1 MTASTQTLPA
11 WLRMLYPFTLK
22 TFATSGGAKMSYVDE
37 RGTGQSP
44 GDDSAVLLVH
54 GNPTWSFY
62 YRHAITAL
70 VASGRRC
77 IAPDHIGMGLSEKP
91 QDYKYTLAQRIT
103 DLESLV
109 LSLGLKQIDLVVHD
123 WGGAIGFGLAVRHP
137 QLIRRIVI
145 LNSAAYPMD
154 QIPKSIALCKTS
166 FPGSLIVRTFN
177 GFARAATKLAMNR
190 RTLTNDEKNGYLFPY
205 DSFDNRVG
213 IDAFIKDIP
222 DAGHPSFTTL
232 RRVADGLDQFRR
244 RKVLMIWGAN
254 DFCFDANFF
263 EEWRKY
269 IPEAKVHLIAD
280 AGHYVADDAYEQV
293 SPMIVNFF
301 KA

>member
-1 MTASTQTLPA
+1 
-11 WLRMLYPFTLK
+11 MLYPFTLK
-22 TFATSGGAKMSYVDE
+22 TFATTGGARMSYVDE

-44 GDDSAVLLVH
+44 GDESAVLLVH

-77 IAPDHIGMGLSEKP
+77 IAPDHVGMGLSDKP
-91 QDYKYTLAQRIT
+91 QDYKYTLAQRIL
-103 DLESLV
+103 DLEALV

-123 WGGAIGFGLAVRHP
+123 WGGAIGFGLAAKHP

-145 LNSAAYPMD
+145 LNSAAYPSEY
-154 QIPKSIALCKTS
+154 IPKSISLCKTT

-177 GFARAATKLAMNR
+177 GFARAATKWAMNR
-190 RTLTNDEKNGYLFPY
+190 RTMTADEKNGYLYPY
-205 DSFDNRVG
+205 SNYEDRVG

-222 DAGHPSFTTL
+222 SDAGHSSFTAL
-232 RRVADGLDQFRR
+232 RRVAEGLDQFRR
-244 RKVLMIWGAN
+244 RKVLIIWGAV

-293 SPMIVNFF
+293 SPIMVNFF